1 MKTLAHC
8 VVVAVL
14 LSIAGEP
21 MVHSAAPVGLGPP
34 ALSASAPQGLQVPE
48 RGFISSQPGETWEQ
62 GLISG
67 NGTIGASVLSRP
79 LDELI
84 VFSHERVFLPE
95 RPPMMPPDAGPR
107 LFEIRQLID
116 RGLYQQATQLVFD
129 ISDQEGFR
137 YPDPFVPAFDFSVKM
152 NAGMEVTDYA
162 RSTNFET
169 GEVTVHWADSRGGFE
184 RTLFVSRAD
193 GVAVLKISGPGPGLV
208 NCRLELVPRN
218 PDHQRFRRNI
228 TDLERTADETSLT
241 YRNTYANAYPG
252 SIHVLEGVADVKQR
266 GGTATPSGSALV
278 ISGADEVLV
287 TVDVS
292 PLYGND
298 ETRLEETKATL
309 AAMPADY
316 GMLLSRHTAIHGEM
330 FNRMRLD
337 LGGAADHG
345 RTSEELIA
353 MSTDEDPSRALIE
366 KLFDAGRYN
375 IISATGELPPTL
387 QGVWAGT
394 WNPSWASDF
403 TQNGNVPS
411 AIASMMMANTP
422 ELMLAY
428 TSYLEFLVPWM
439 EINADR
445 LFGAR
450 GIVLPSRTSATGF
463 NNAFAA
469 RFAGAYWTAG
479 GAWASHFF
487 YDYYLYTGDREFLAD
502 HALPFMEKAAL
513 FFEDY
518 LYEGPDGKWIFSPTA
533 SPENSPSNT
542 NSQSTFNS
550 TMSVAASK
558 ELLNNLIAGSRT
570 LGVNEDKIPVWQGML
585 AKMPDYMINE
595 DGAVREWLT
604 PLLEDNYGHRH
615 SSQLY
620 PLFDGMPSEIAENPE
635 LQEAFRRVIEL
646 KLERH
651 WTNWERR
658 GGYMSFGLVQ
668 TGQAA
673 ASLGD
678 ADLAWRSFVPLIN
691 RYWLHNFASTHNYRQ
706 LFNMDISGG
715 MPAVLIMMLVASQPG
730 EIRLLPAVPEVWS
743 TGAIEGVLARGQVEI
758 EELRWEPGAITA
770 TLLSQIDQQITL
782 RAPGVIDNVS
792 SPGNRPVRSERTDRD
807 DSVRLTL
814 EAGEATTV
822 RLTLR

>member
-1 MKTLAHC
+1 MKTILGC
-8 VVVAVL
+8 TSTAVL
-14 LSIAGEP
+14 LSIAAGP
-21 MVHSAAPVGLGPP
+21 MAHPGAA
-34 ALSASAPQGLQVPE
+34 AQNLQVPG
-48 RGFISSQPGETWEQ
+48 RGFISSQPGDTWEQ
-62 GLISG
+62 GLITG
-67 NGTIGASVLSRP
+67 NGTIGASMLGRP
-79 LDELI
+79 LDDLI
-84 VFSHERVFLPE
+84 VFSHERIFLPE
-95 RPPMMPPDAGPR
+95 RPPLMPPDAGPR

-137 YPDPFVPAFDFSVKM
+137 YPDPFVPAFDFSVRM
-152 NAGMEVTDYA
+152 NAGMEVADYA
-162 RSTNFET
+162 RSTDFET
-169 GEVTVHWADSRGGFE
+169 GEVTVHWADGRGAFK

-193 GVAVLKISGPGPGLV
+193 GVAILRITGPAPGTI

-252 SIHVLEGVADVKQR
+252 SIHVLEGVADVKR
-266 GGTATPSGSALV
+266 VGGRATPNGRALV
-278 ISGADEVLV
+278 IEGADEVLV
-287 TVDVS
+287 TIDVS

-298 ETRLEETKATL
+298 ETRLEETKAKL
-309 AAMPADY
+309 AAMSGDY
-316 GMLLSRHTAIHGEM
+316 DTMLSRHVAIHGEL
-330 FNRMRLD
+330 FERMRLD
-337 LGGAADHG
+337 VGGKADHG
-345 RTSEELIA
+345 LTSEELIA
-353 MSTDEDPSRALIE
+353 KSTDERLSLALIE

-375 IISATGELPPTL
+375 IISSTGELPPTL

-394 WNPSWASDF
+394 WDPPWASDF

-411 AIASMMMANTP
+411 AIASMMMANMP

-428 TSYLEFLVPWM
+428 TSYLEYLVPWM

-450 GIVLPSRTSATGF
+450 GIVLPSRTSTNAF
-463 NNAFAA
+463 NNAFAP

-479 GAWASHFF
+479 AAWASHFF
-487 YDYYLYTGDREFLAD
+487 YDYWQYTGDREFLAE

-518 LYEGPDGKWIFSPTA
+518 LYGGPDGRWIFSPTA

-542 NSQSTFNS
+542 GSQSTFNS

-558 ELLNNLIAGSRT
+558 ELLNNLIVGSRE
-570 LGVNEDKIPVWQGML
+570 LGVNEHKIPLWQNML
-585 AKMPDYMINE
+585 AKMPEYLINE
-595 DGAVREWLT
+595 EGAVREWVT
-604 PLLEDNYGHRH
+604 PKLDDNYGHRH

-620 PLFDGMPSEIAENPE
+620 PLFDGMPPEIAGSPV
-635 LQEAFRRVIEL
+635 LQDAFRRVIEL

-651 WTNWERR
+651 WTDWERR

-678 ADLAWRSFVPLIN
+678 ADLAWRSFVPLIS
-691 RYWLHNFASTHNYRQ
+691 RYWLHNFASTHNYRE

-715 MPAVLIMMLVASQPG
+715 MPAVLIMMLVGSQPG
-730 EIRLLPAVPEVWS
+730 EIRLLPAVPEAWP
-743 TGAIEGVLARGQVEI
+743 TGKIEGVLARGQIEI
-758 EELRWEPGAITA
+758 EELRWEPGAISI
-770 TLLSQIDQQITL
+770 TLVSEIDQRVTL
-782 RAPGVIDNVS
+782 QAPSAIASAS
-792 SPGNRPVRSERTDRD
+792 SPSAQTEQTDRE
-807 DSVRLTL
+807 DSIRVRLSAGQPVTL
-814 EAGEATTV
+814 

>member
-1 MKTLAHC
+1 MKTIVRCTSA
-8 VVVAVL
+8 AVL
-14 LSIAGEP
+14 LAIAPGLVAHP
-21 MVHSAAPVGLGPP
+21 AA
-34 ALSASAPQGLQVPE
+34 AQGLQVPE
-48 RGFISSQPGETWEQ
+48 RGFISSQPGESWEQ
-62 GLISG
+62 GLITG
-67 NGTIGASVLSRP
+67 NGTIGASMLSRP
-79 LDELI
+79 LDDVI
-84 VFSHERVFLPE
+84 VFSHERIFLPE
-95 RPPMMPPDAGPR
+95 RPPLMPPDAGPR

-137 YPDPFVPAFDFSVKM
+137 YPDPFVPAFDLSVRM
-152 NAGMEVTDYA
+152 NAGMEVRDYA

-169 GEVTVHWADSRGGFE
+169 GEVTVYWADARGAFT

-193 GVAVLKISGPGPGLV
+193 GVAVLRITGPAPGAV
-208 NCRLELVPRN
+208 NCRLEIVPRN

-228 TDLERTADETSLT
+228 TDLARTAHETSLT
-241 YRNTYANAYPG
+241 YRHTYANAYPG
-252 SIHVLEGVADVKQR
+252 SIHVLEGVADVKR
-266 GGTATPSGSALV
+266 IGGSATPHGSALV
-278 ISGADEVLV
+278 IEGADEVLV
-287 TVDVS
+287 TVAVS

-298 ETRLEETKATL
+298 ETRLEDTR
-309 AAMPADY
+309 AALTAMSGDY
-316 GMLLSRHTAIHGEM
+316 DTLLSRHVVIHGEL

-337 LGGAADHG
+337 LGGEADHG
-345 RTSEELIA
+345 LTSEALIA
-353 MSTDEDPSRALIE
+353 KSTDEHLSLALVE

-375 IISATGELPPTL
+375 IISSTGELPPTL
-387 QGVWAGT
+387 QGVWAGS
-394 WNPSWASDF
+394 WDPPWASDF

-411 AIASMMMANTP
+411 AIASMMMANMP

-428 TSYLEFLVPWM
+428 TSYLEYLVPWL

-450 GIVLPSRTSATGF
+450 GIVLPSRTSTNGF
-463 NNAFAA
+463 NNAFAP

-479 GAWASHFF
+479 AAWASHFF
-487 YDYYLYTGDREFLAD
+487 YDYWQYTGDHEFLAG

-518 LYEGPDGKWIFSPTA
+518 LYEGPDGRWIFSPTA

-542 NSQSTFNS
+542 GSQSTFNS

-558 ELLNNLIAGSRT
+558 ELLHNLIAGSRE
-570 LGVNEDKIPVWQGML
+570 LGVNGDKIPVWQRML
-585 AKMPDYMINE
+585 AKMPEYLINE
-595 DGAVREWLT
+595 DGAVKEWLT
-604 PLLEDNYGHRH
+604 PKLEDNYGHRH

-620 PLFDGMPSEIAENPE
+620 PLFDGMPPEIAESPE
-635 LQEAFRRVIEL
+635 LKEAFRRVIEL

-651 WTNWERR
+651 WTDWERR

-691 RYWLHNFASTHNYRQ
+691 RYWLHNLASTHNYRE

-715 MPAVLIMMLVASQPG
+715 MPAVLILMLVGSQHG
-730 EIRLLPAVPEVWS
+730 EIRLLPAVPEAWPRGS
-743 TGAIEGVLARGQVEI
+743 IEGVLARGQIEI
-758 EELRWEPGAITA
+758 EELRWQPGVISV
-770 TLLSQIDQQITL
+770 TLVSQIDQRVTL
-782 RAPGVIDNVS
+782 QAPSAIESVS
-792 SPGNRPVRSERTDRD
+792 SSSAHTEHTDRE
-807 DSVRLTL
+807 DSIRVMLSADQPVTL
-814 EAGEATTV
+814 

>member
-1 MKTLAHC
+1 MKAPARCTVA
-8 VVVAVL
+8 AVL
-14 LSIAGEP
+14 LSIAAGP
-21 MVHSAAPVGLGPP
+21 FAPSL
-34 ALSASAPQGLQVPE
+34 ATAQSLQVPE
-48 RGFISSQPGETWEQ
+48 RGFISSQPGESWEQ

-79 LDELI
+79 LDDLI
-84 VFSHERVFLPE
+84 VFSHERIFLPE
-95 RPPMMPPDAGPR
+95 RPPLMPPDAGPR
-107 LFEIRQLID
+107 LFEIRQFID

-129 ISDQEGFR
+129 ISDQDGFR
-137 YPDPFVPAFDFSVKM
+137 YPDPFVPAFDFSVRM
-152 NAGMEVTDYA
+152 NAGMEVRDYA
-162 RSTNFET
+162 RSANFET
-169 GEVTVHWADSRGGFE
+169 GEVTVQWADSRGAFR

-193 GVAVLKISGPGPGLV
+193 GVAVMRITGPVPGTI

-252 SIHVLEGVADVKQR
+252 SIHVLEGVADVKLV
-266 GGTATPSGSALV
+266 GGTATPRGSALV
-278 ISGADEVLV
+278 IEGADEVLV
-287 TVDVS
+287 TIDVS

-298 ETRLEETKATL
+298 ETHLEETKAKL
-309 AAMPADY
+309 AAVSGDY
-316 GMLLSRHTAIHGEM
+316 RTLLSRHVAIHGEM

-337 LGGAADHG
+337 LGGKADHG
-345 RTSEELIA
+345 LTSEELMA
-353 MSTDEDPSRALIE
+353 RSTDEDLSLALIE

-375 IISATGELPPTL
+375 ILSSTGELPPTL

-394 WNPSWASDF
+394 WSPSWASDF

-411 AIASMMMANTP
+411 AIASMMMANMP

-428 TSYLEFLVPWM
+428 TSYLEYLLPWM
-439 EINADR
+439 RINADR

-463 NNAFAA
+463 NNAFAP

-479 GAWASHFF
+479 AAWASHFF
-487 YDYYLYTGDREFLAD
+487 YDYWLYTGDRDFLAE
-502 HALPFMEKAAL
+502 HALPFMEEAAL

-518 LYEGPDGKWIFSPTA
+518 LYEGPDGRWIFSPTA

-542 NSQSTFNS
+542 GSQSTFNS

-558 ELLNNLIAGSRT
+558 ELLNNLIAGSRE
-570 LGVNEDKIPVWQGML
+570 LGVNEDKIPVWQNML
-585 AKMPDYMINE
+585 AKMPDYLINE
-595 DGAVREWLT
+595 EGAVREWLT
-604 PLLEDNYGHRH
+604 PLLEDNYEHRH

-620 PLFDGMPSEIAENPE
+620 PLFDGMPLEIAESPE

-651 WTNWERR
+651 WTDWERR

-668 TGQAA
+668 IGQASS
-673 ASLGD
+673 SLGA

-691 RYWLHNFASTHNYRQ
+691 RYWLHNFASTHNYRE

-715 MPAVLIMMLVASQPG
+715 MPAVLIMMLVGSDLG
-730 EIRLLPAVPEVWS
+730 EIRLLPAVPEAWP
-743 TGAIEGVLARGQVEI
+743 TGKIEGVRARGQIEI
-758 EELRWEPGAITA
+758 QKLRWEPGAIFI
-770 TLLSQIDQQITL
+770 TLVSEIDQQVTL
-782 RAPGVIDNVS
+782 RAPSAIEDASG
-792 SPGNRPVRSERTDRD
+792 PGGRVQRTDQD
-807 DSVRLTL
+807 DSVRVRLS
-814 EAGEATTV
+814 AGEPV
-822 RLTLR
+822 TLRITLR

>member
-1 MKTLAHC
+1 MKKLARFATLA
-8 VVVAVL
+8 VL
-14 LSIAGEP
+14 VSIP
-21 MVHSAAPVGLGPP
+21 RP
-34 ALSASAPQGLQVPE
+34 ASPSQVLQVPE

-116 RGLYQQATQLVFD
+116 SGLYQQATQLVFD

-137 YPDPFVPAFDFSVKM
+137 YPDPFVPAFDFSVRM
-152 NAGMEVTDYA
+152 NARMEVTDYA
-162 RSTNFET
+162 RSTNFAT
-169 GEVTVHWADSRGGFE
+169 GEVTVHWADSRGPFE

-228 TDLERTADETSLT
+228 TDLERTADASSLT

-252 SIHVLEGVADVKQR
+252 SIHVLEGVASVKRR
-266 GGTATPSGSALV
+266 GGTATPDGSALV

-287 TVDVS
+287 TIDVS

-298 ETRLEETKATL
+298 ETRIDETKATL
-309 AAMPADY
+309 AALPGDY
-316 GMLLSRHTAIHGEM
+316 GTLLSRHATIHGEM

-337 LGGAADHG
+337 LGGEADHD

-353 MSTDEDPSRALIE
+353 ASTDEDPSRALIE

-375 IISATGELPPTL
+375 IISSTGELPPTL

-428 TSYLEFLVPWM
+428 TSYLESLVPWM

-450 GIVLPSRTSATGF
+450 GIVLPSRTSTNAF
-463 NNAFAA
+463 NNAFAP
-469 RFAGAYWTAG
+469 RFAGAFWTAG
-479 GAWASHFF
+479 AAWASHFF
-487 YDYYLYTGDREFLAD
+487 YDYFQYTGDEEFLAE

-513 FFEDY
+513 FFEDF
-518 LYEGPDGKWIFSPTA
+518 LYEGPDGKWIFSPTS

-542 NSQSTFNS
+542 RSQSTFNS
-550 TMSVAASK
+550 TMSIAASK
-558 ELLNNLIAGSRT
+558 ELLGNLIAGSRIV
-570 LGVNEDKIPVWQGML
+570 GVNEDKIPVWQNML
-585 AKMPDYMINE
+585 AKMPDYLINE

-620 PLFDGMPSEIAENPE
+620 PLFDGRPAEIARSPE
-635 LQEAFRRVIEL
+635 LQAAFRRVIEL

-651 WTNWERR
+651 WTNWEQR

-678 ADLAWRSFVPLIN
+678 TDLAWRSFVPLIN

-715 MPAVLIMMLVASQPG
+715 MPAVLIMMLVGSQPG
-730 EIRLLPAVPEVWS
+730 EIRLLPAVPEAWPI
-743 TGAIEGVLARGQVEI
+743 GKIEGVLARGQIEI
-758 EELRWEPGAITA
+758 EELRWEPGAISI
-770 TLLSQIDQQITL
+770 TLTSEIDQQVTL
-782 RAPGVIDNVS
+782 QAPSAIESAS
-792 SPGNRPVRSERTDRD
+792 SPRNRLAAQTEQTDRE
-807 DSVRLTL
+807 DSIRVTL
-814 EAGEATTV
+814 PAGQPVTL

>member
-1 MKTLAHC
+1 MKTMARCTLA
-8 VVVAVL
+8 AVL
-14 LSIAGEP
+14 LSIVAGP
-21 MVHSAAPVGLGPP
+21 VVHLDAA
-34 ALSASAPQGLQVPE
+34 AQSLQVPE
-48 RGFISSQPGETWEQ
+48 RGFISSQPGATWEQ
-62 GLISG
+62 GLITG
-67 NGTIGASVLSRP
+67 NGTIGASMLGRP
-79 LDELI
+79 LDDLI

-137 YPDPFVPAFDFSVKM
+137 YPDPFVPAFDFNVRM
-152 NAGMEVTDYA
+152 NADMEVRDYA

-169 GEVTVHWADSRGGFE
+169 GEVTVHWADSRGAFE

-193 GVAVLKISGPGPGLV
+193 GVAVLRITRPGRGTI

-218 PDHQRFRRNI
+218 PDHPRFRRNI
-228 TDLERTADETSLT
+228 TDLERTADESSLT

-266 GGTATPSGSALV
+266 GGTGTASGSALV
-278 ISGADEVLV
+278 IKGADEVLI
-287 TVDVS
+287 TIDVS
-292 PLYGND
+292 PWYGND
-298 ETRLEETKATL
+298 ETHLDETKAKL
-309 AAMPADY
+309 AALPFDY
-316 GMLLSRHTAIHGEM
+316 DALLARHAAIHGEM

-337 LGGAADHG
+337 LGGQADHG
-345 RTSEELIA
+345 LTSEQLIA
-353 MSTDEDPSRALIE
+353 KSTDDIMSSALVE

-375 IISATGELPPTL
+375 IISSTGELPPTL

-411 AIASMMMANTP
+411 AIASMLMANTP

-428 TSYLEFLVPWM
+428 TSYLEYLVPWM

-450 GIVLPSRTSATGF
+450 GIVLPSRTSTNGF
-463 NNAFAA
+463 NNAFAP

-479 GAWASHFF
+479 AAWASHFF
-487 YDYYLYTGDREFLAD
+487 YDYWLYTGDREFLAE

-513 FFEDY
+513 FFEHY
-518 LYEGPDGKWIFSPTA
+518 LYEGPDGRWIFSPTS

-542 NSQSTFNS
+542 GSQSTFNS

-558 ELLNNLIAGSRT
+558 ELLNNLIAGSRE
-570 LGVNEDKIPVWQGML
+570 LGVNEDKIPVWQNML
-585 AKMPDYMINE
+585 AKMPEYLINE

-620 PLFDGMPSEIAENPE
+620 PLFDGMPPEIAESPE

-651 WTNWERR
+651 WTDWERR

-691 RYWLHNFASTHNYRQ
+691 RYWLHNFASTHNYRE

-715 MPAVLIMMLVASQPG
+715 MPAVLIMMLVGSQPG
-730 EIRLLPAVPEVWS
+730 EIRLLPAVPEAWP
-743 TGAIEGVLARGQVEI
+743 TGKRVTLQAPSAIESASGPGGRPSGQI
-758 EELRWEPGAITA
+758 
-770 TLLSQIDQQITL
+770 
-782 RAPGVIDNVS
+782 
-792 SPGNRPVRSERTDRD
+792 ERTDRED
-807 DSVRLTL
+807 TIRVTL
-814 EAGEATTV
+814 PAAQPVTL

>member
-1 MKTLAHC
+1 
-8 VVVAVL
+8 VL
-14 LSIAGEP
+14 RITGP
-21 MVHSAAPVGLGPP
+21 AP
-34 ALSASAPQGLQVPE
+34 
-48 RGFISSQPGETWEQ
+48 
-62 GLISG
+62 
-67 NGTIGASVLSRP
+67 GA
-79 LDELI
+79 I
-84 VFSHERVFLPE
+84 
-95 RPPMMPPDAGPR
+95 
-107 LFEIRQLID
+107 
-116 RGLYQQATQLVFD
+116 
-129 ISDQEGFR
+129 
-137 YPDPFVPAFDFSVKM
+137 
-152 NAGMEVTDYA
+152 
-162 RSTNFET
+162 
-169 GEVTVHWADSRGGFE
+169 
-184 RTLFVSRAD
+184 
-193 GVAVLKISGPGPGLV
+193 
-208 NCRLELVPRN
+208 NCRLELLPRN

-228 TDLERTADETSLT
+228 TDLERTADATSLT

-252 SIHVLEGVADVKQR
+252 SIHVLEGVADVKQV
-266 GGTATPSGSALV
+266 GGTAQPRGSALV
-278 ISGADEVLV
+278 IEGADEVLV
-287 TVDVS
+287 TLDVS

-298 ETRLEETKATL
+298 ETRLEETRSKL
-309 AAMPADY
+309 AARSGDY
-316 GMLLSRHTAIHGEM
+316 DTLLSRHVAIHGEI
-330 FNRMRLD
+330 FGRMRLD
-337 LGGAADHG
+337 LGGQADHIL
-345 RTSEELIA
+345 TSEELMA
-353 MSTDEDPSRALIE
+353 KSTDENLSLALIE

-375 IISATGELPPTL
+375 ILSSTGELPPTL

-411 AIASMMMANTP
+411 AIASLLMANMP

-428 TSYLEFLVPWM
+428 TSYLEYLVPWM

-450 GIVLPSRTSATGF
+450 GIVLPSRTSTNGF
-463 NNAFAA
+463 NNAFAP

-479 GAWASHFF
+479 AAWASHFF
-487 YDYYLYTGDREFLAD
+487 YDYWLYTGDRDFLAH

-518 LYEGPDGKWIFSPTA
+518 LYEGPGGRWIFSPTA

-542 NSQSTFNS
+542 GSQSTFNS

-558 ELLNNLIAGSRT
+558 ELLNNLIAGSRE
-570 LGVNEDKIPVWQGML
+570 LGVNENKIPVWQNML
-585 AKMPDYMINE
+585 AKMPDYQINE

-604 PLLEDNYGHRH
+604 PLLEDNYEHRH

-620 PLFDGMPSEIAENPE
+620 PLFDGMPLEIAESPE

-651 WTNWERR
+651 WTDWERR

-691 RYWLHNFASTHNYRQ
+691 RYWLHNLASTHNYRE

-715 MPAVLIMMLVASQPG
+715 MPAVLIMMLVGSDPG
-730 EIRLLPAVPEVWS
+730 EIRLLPAVPEAWP
-743 TGAIEGVLARGQVEI
+743 TGKIEGVRARGRIEI
-758 EELRWEPGAITA
+758 QELRWEPGTISV
-770 TLLSQIDQQITL
+770 TLASEIDQRVTL
-782 RAPGVIDNVS
+782 RAPSAIEGAS
-792 SPGNRPVRSERTDRD
+792 EPGGRAQRTDRE
-807 DSVRLTL
+807 DSLCVRLP
-814 EAGEATTV
+814 AGEPVTL